1 MLSVIFL
8 TSFFIGLRRI
18 CLRAKVHN
26 LVFFICSLFT
36 GIDCVT
42 DKLKAI
48 FSWMK
53 NALYCPNNYS
63 PECLKLYSRALNF
76 QNFPR
81 HSPRHS
87 PPLVKGDYWPL
98 VNIVGYSFQTC
109 WLLQCLKPLKK
120 GRRGN
125 HEHKILNRPFK
136 PWRFS
141 FASIF
146 ATGCSLHWK
155 WYSVWLPGQPPV
167 EASWKPWPSNVLT
180 AEQLFLLVVF

>member
-53 NALYCPNNYS
+53 NVLYCPNIYS
-63 PECLKLYSRALNF
+63 PECLKLLSRALNF
-76 QNFPR
+76 QNFPG

-87 PPLVKGDYWPL
+87 PPLVKGNYWPL
-98 VNIVGYSFQTC
+98 FIQLVTLFKPAGYFNVWNPWRRGGGGITSTRS
-109 WLLQCLKPLKK
+109 WTGHLSLEGSVLQVFLQLVVAFIGSGTQSDCLASLQWKPLENP
-120 GRRGN
+120 GPLMSLQQN
-125 HEHKILNRPFK
+125 
-136 PWRFS
+136 S
-141 FASIF
+141 
-146 ATGCSLHWK
+146 CS
-155 WYSVWLPGQPPV
+155 Y
-167 EASWKPWPSNVLT
+167 
-180 AEQLFLLVVF
+180 